1 MGETCPLNQALVI
14 FDDNLAEIRAA
25 CVANAEDI
33 VATYSPY
40 KELDVDQP
48 ITKQAI
54 HEHVNFLRVQE
65 KLKPILHSI
74 KRIDAYRY
82 YKNNPH
88 PTDLVT
94 DLDIQRAREVD
105 ESWFIREA
113 NLCTN
118 KPSKGRCP
126 FHNDSDPSLMLMRSK
141 AKGTFYLKCFACQT
155 VVDSIGFVMKRDNV
169 DFIKAVRIIN
179 GI

>member
-14 FDDNLAEIRAA
+14 FEDNLADIRAA
-25 CVANAEDI
+25 CVANAEDVI
-33 VATYSPY
+33 ATYSPY
-40 KELDVDQP
+40 KELGVDQP

-54 HEHVNFLRVQE
+54 HEHINFLRVQE

-88 PTDLVT
+88 PVDLVT
-94 DLDIQRAREVD
+94 DQDIQRAREVD

-113 NLCTN
+113 NLCTS

-126 FHNDSDPSLMLMRSK
+126 FHPDQDPSLMLMRSK
-141 AKGTFYLKCFACQT
+141 AKGTLYLKCFVCAESW
-155 VVDSIGFVMKRDNV
+155 DSIAYVRKRDNV
-169 DFIKAVRIIN
+169 GFIQAVKIIN
-179 GI
+179 GV

>member
-1 MGETCPLNQALVI
+1 MTQTYPLHLALEI
-14 FDDNLAEIRAA
+14 FEDELPNIRAA
-25 CVANAEDI
+25 CVLNAEDI
-33 VATYSPY
+33 VATYSPA
-40 KELDVDQP
+40 KELDIDEP

-88 PTDLVT
+88 PVDLVT

-113 NLCTN
+113 NLCTH

-126 FHNDSDPSLMLMRSK
+126 FHPDQDPSLMLMRSK
-141 AKGTFYLKCFACQT
+141 AKGTLYLKCFVCNDSW
-155 VVDSIGFVMKRDNV
+155 DSIAYVMKRDNV
-169 DFIKAVRIIN
+169 GFIQAVKIIN
-179 GI
+179 GV